1 MITRGIMKRSIVL
14 FFLSLKIGIKET
26 SDAAMS
32 RTVGRIRLNEP
43 SENAKSAI
51 SGPEKPQATG

>member
-1 MITRGIMKRSIVL
+1 MKRSIVL